1 MRNAL
6 IYGFYVAALA
16 LLLTGL
22 RELLFGFEENRCSMT
37 YMFEYPEYRR
47 VQLPRRVARQY
58 PAYGLYLYGEGLYAQ
73 ETQNLKLSGA
83 PVLFL
88 PGNAGSYKQ
97 ARSLGSVALRK
108 AEALDGGHH
117 LNVFTIDFNEEL
129 VALYG
134 GSLSRQTRFLHESIK
149 VILQLYKN
157 HPEPPSS
164 VVIVGH
170 SMGGVIARALF
181 SLPRFNP
188 HLVSLIL
195 TQASPHQAPVL
206 SLDPFILDFY
216 SVVRRRWSSRAE
228 ELRNVTV
235 LSVAGGFRDY
245 QVRSGLTALTCPA
258 NDPNKMAIVAT
269 AVPRTWVSTDHLS
282 IVWCKELVLA
292 TVRAFF
298 DLIEPE
304 TGQFTKDTEKRTSV
318 LNHHFVRHPVRLP
331 GEQISTPISFSGP
344 LEAWSEVNTLRL
356 YYSAPKEVRVQYFVF
371 ALSSRR
377 KAYTHFY
384 CRNNNLEMSSWVFGC
399 TQMNGSVCVEA
410 VDLSLRTELLP
421 AYKVL
426 TVKLSE
432 LSTISHLVVDA
443 SSLNPQKFIVECEWQ
458 REESLTISLPVPHVL
473 SFGLTVSDITVN
485 TSGLLHTLQLQHFH
499 QVYQAFKITVSS
511 QCKDAKERLPSI
523 YRLNVPWFQEDFFI
537 TAGLPSVTEIS
548 AMLHTSR
555 QDNTSSALFQ
565 LHAAPNC
572 QYKISMRTS
581 FPKVLGQILRFCG
594 PAMPV
599 YVAVAL
605 LLALKNQLS
614 SVQRTG
620 RAVNTKDSVVE
631 SLQLHKLEPPVLLLH
646 LFLSWSSLGLPAVD
660 LLPIAPLEDT
670 SQIAMG
676 PGQDWPRL
684 VSPLLCILGA
694 AVAFWGSAVL
704 GMSLRALSFLLAP
717 LHRPSVSRHCGTL
730 HLPAQILV
738 VLGLAT
744 LGGVTCGALS
754 VTAGFLLHLYRVLR
768 LQMSER
774 SLSHML
780 NLAPQSMQQNTENGF
795 NTGEGQRKTNKCNGT
810 PLLSESALQEVRD
823 DLQLHLNVSALLT
836 LPVMLGAPSLIYWGR
851 NFRYSTHLDPD
862 PFWPQ
867 TLPLLVASVLI
878 INCNTLRLSQS
889 KMMLWLTLRLLLPL
903 SVAMLTFSTLHLH
916 CRSGLSMPIRRRA
929 LSHSGFKS
937 RDRSCDLML
946 VNRDNRRELERRR
959 VVGVTHPPSDARRL
973 SSVLCVSIRQ
983 SCRDPMSRQGLVT
996 A

>member
-1 MRNAL
+1 MKKAI
-6 IYGFYVAALA
+6 IYGFYVAALG

-108 AEALDGGHH
+108 AEGLDGGIH

-134 GSLSRQTRFLHESIK
+134 GSLSRQTHFLHESIK

-157 HPEPPSS
+157 HPDPPSS
-164 VVIVGH
+164 VVLVGH

-188 HLVSLIL
+188 RLVSLIL

-206 SLDPFILDFY
+206 SLDPFILNFY
-216 SVVRRRWSSRAE
+216 SKVRRRWSTRAVD
-228 ELRNVTV
+228 LRNVTV
-235 LSVAGGFRDY
+235 LSVGGGYRDY
-245 QVRSGLTALTCPA
+245 QVRSGLTTLTCPV
-258 NDPNKMAIVAT
+258 DDHNKMAVVVT

-298 DLIEPE
+298 DLIDPE
-304 TGQFTKDTEKRTSV
+304 TGQVCTAVLYISV
-318 LNHHFVRHPVRLP
+318 GVCVCF
-331 GEQISTPISFSGP
+331 

-356 YYSAPKEVRVQYFVF
+356 FYSAPKEVQVQYFLF

-384 CRNNNLEMSSWVFGC
+384 CRNSNLEMSSWLFGC
-399 TQMNGSVCVEA
+399 TQMNGSVCEQA

-426 TVKLSE
+426 TMKLSE
-432 LSTISHLVVDA
+432 LFGISHLVVDA
-443 SSLNPQKFIVECEWQ
+443 SNLNTRQFIVECEWQ
-458 REESLTISLPVPHVL
+458 REESLTIPVPVPHVL
-473 SFGLTVSDITVN
+473 SFGLTVSDVTIN
-485 TSGLLHTLQLQHFH
+485 SSRLLHTLQLQHFH

-511 QCKDAKERLPSI
+511 QCKVTKERLPNI
-523 YRLNVPWFQEDFFI
+523 YRLKVPWFQEDSFV
-537 TAGLPSVTEIS
+537 TAGIPSVTEIS
-548 AMLHTSR
+548 GMLHTSR
-555 QDNTSSALFQ
+555 KDNTSSALLQ

-572 QYKISMRTS
+572 QYKISVRTS

-599 YVAVAL
+599 YVAVML
-605 LLALKNQLS
+605 LLALKRQLS
-614 SVQRTG
+614 SVLRTG
-620 RAVNTKDSVVE
+620 RAVNTQDTVAK

-646 LFLSWSSLGLPAVD
+646 LFLRQGWFQEGWSALGLPAVD
-660 LLPIAPLEDT
+660 ILPLAPLEDL
-670 SQIAMG
+670 SRDAVG

-704 GMSLRALSFLLAP
+704 SMSLRALSFLLAP

-730 HLPAQILV
+730 HVPAQILLI
-738 VLGLAT
+738 LGLTA

-754 VTAGFLLHLYRVLR
+754 VTVSFLLHLYRVLR
-768 LQMSER
+768 LQMTER

-780 NLAPQSMQQNTENGF
+780 NLAPQSMQQNTENGCS
-795 NTGEGQRKTNKCNGT
+795 TSEGQRKQNECNGT

-823 DLQLHLNVSALLT
+823 DLQLHLNVSALLA
-836 LPVMLGAPSLIYWGR
+836 LPVMLSAPSLIYWSR
-851 NFRYSTHLDPD
+851 NFRYSAHLDPD
-862 PFWPQ
+862 PFWPH
-867 TLPLLVASVLI
+867 TLPLLIASILLV
-878 INCNTLRLSQS
+878 NCNTLILSRS
-889 KMMLWLTLRLLLPL
+889 KLMLWPTLRLLLPL
-903 SVAMLTFSTLHLH
+903 SVAMLTFSTLHLY
-916 CRSGLSMPIRRRA
+916 R
-929 LSHSGFKS
+929 
-937 RDRSCDLML
+937 
-946 VNRDNRRELERRR
+946 
-959 VVGVTHPPSDARRL
+959 VTHFL
-973 SSVLCVSIRQ
+973 SVALTLLAA
-983 SCRDPMSRQGLVT
+983 SCYL
-996 A
+996 